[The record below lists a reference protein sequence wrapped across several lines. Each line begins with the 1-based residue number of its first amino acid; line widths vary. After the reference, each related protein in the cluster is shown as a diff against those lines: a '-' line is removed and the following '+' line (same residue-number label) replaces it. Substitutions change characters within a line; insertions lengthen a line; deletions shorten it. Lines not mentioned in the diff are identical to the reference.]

1 MTVVGVK
8 RGTGAGPVLG
18 VRRGRVGVPMSLLQ
32 RRGRASR
39 TSLSHLLLSPP
50 LPAAEVPDPAP
61 ASCGRTS
68 ASRLPAPP
76 FPAGVVLATAV
87 SLLPGD
93 PSSRDKCGPFI
104 PFTRWT
110 FLQIPPH
117 PVPRRVSRRH
127 HGKGAA
133 AVQVQRRLD
142 PVSALSRVISAS

>member
-1 MTVVGVK
+1 MSESPRPSF
-8 RGTGAGPVLG
+8 RGAAESLVL
-18 VRRGRVGVPMSLLQ
+18 PY
-32 RRGRASR
+32 R
-39 TSLSHLLLSPP
+39 TCSCPP
-50 LPAAEVPDPAP
+50 PTPAEVPDPAP

-68 ASRLPAPP
+68 ASRVPAPP